1 MYIEESFDTIFNM
14 GYGGGLQDPPPHA
27 LCVGKITHAFK
38 DLMCF
43 RFRADKTANVHCT
56 YSTFMLLIKQRNK
69 KMQASTGVSDILRF
83 SEVAGFHIM
92 EVWR

>member
-1 MYIEESFDTIFNM
+1 
-14 GYGGGLQDPPPHA
+14 
-27 LCVGKITHAFK
+27 
-38 DLMCF
+38 MCF

-92 EVWR
+92 EV